1 MEAKDDPSFLK
12 QYIGKNVKN
21 YVVTKNTAGSDEEIT
36 AISGATITSN
46 AVTKAVNK
54 ALNYANETWGGAK

>member
-1 MEAKDDPSFLK
+1 M
-12 QYIGKNVKN
+12 IGKNVKN
-21 YVVTKNTAGSDEEIT
+21 YVVTKNPAGSDEEIT